1 MPIKQDKLQT
11 ILKSAFPNAVINI
24 QDLMNDENHYSITI
38 KDKSF
43 NNLTKIAQ
51 HRLVNEALK
60 KELLSEELHAMQ
72 LKTTA
77 DQ

>member
-1 MPIKQDKLQT
+1 MPIKQNKLEE
-11 ILKSAFPNAVINI
+11 ILRSNFPNAKI
-24 QDLMNDENHYSITI
+24 QIIDLANDENHYSITI

-43 NNLTKIAQ
+43 NDLSKIAQ
-51 HRLVNEALK
+51 HRLVNAALK

-77 DQ
+77 DK